1 MPSQTRKSLRNHG
14 HRRDGWSGRHAGE
27 CRVPGVPSKSQD
39 RLSMGEDEV
48 RRLLVIMGP
57 DASGKVSK
65 VEYMK
70 FMEAEFERLDRTKTG
85 ELDVKD
91 LAQSTITASRYL
103 GNLRVAAASSRV

>member
-1 MPSQTRKSLRNHG
+1 MPSQTRKVCVIMAIAAMVG
-14 HRRDGWSGRHAGE
+14 AGGML
-27 CRVPGVPSKSQD
+27 VNAAPPKDSFPKSQD

-91 LAQSTITASRYL
+91 LAPSTITASRYL
-103 GNLRVAAASSRV
+103 GK